1 MSWSCLISLIVLA
14 IKLQWNTLMKLFF
27 ILLLSINS
35 FKTLAVEVVIHNLN
49 SLSSSGQRT
58 VSTWVNQSVEK
69 TQNTLGPLKQS
80 TLPIYLKPQYF
91 AFEPVPW
98 ATVKRNNPDG
108 LELHID
114 RYASLKAF
122 TKDWTLYHELSHL
135 YLPLFPYSGFWLSE
149 GFASYMQNVIMRD
162 SGIITQPQFV
172 QRLNAGFDRARLQT
186 KTKTQPLNK
195 LSADMWKQRAQQ
207 RVYWTGAAFF
217 AQADLALQKQGQTLA
232 SVIKAYQLCCRPAR
246 SNAKMFIKELD
257 KQSRSSVFSTLY
269 AQYNN
274 RTDFPNITKAQI
286 NQL

>member
-1 MSWSCLISLIVLA
+1 
-14 IKLQWNTLMKLFF
+14 MKYFF
-27 ILLLSINS
+27 VLLLSISS
-35 FKTLAVEVVIHNLN
+35 FNVLAVEVVIHNLS
-49 SLSSSGQRT
+49 SLSSNAQNT

-69 TQNTLGPLKQS
+69 TQNTLGPLKQT

-108 LELHID
+108 LELHVD
-114 RYASLKAF
+114 RYASLNAF

-135 YLPLFPYSGFWLSE
+135 YLPLLPYSGFWLSE

-172 QRLNAGFDRARLQT
+172 QRLNAGFDRARQQT

-217 AQADLALQKQGQTLA
+217 AQADLKLQKQGLSVASIIKQYQT
-232 SVIKAYQLCCRPAR
+232 CCRPAR
-246 SNAKMFIKELD
+246 SSAKTFIKELD
-257 KQSRSSVFSTLY
+257 KLSGSSIFTTLY
-269 AQYNN
+269 AKYNT
-274 RTDFPNITKAQI
+274 RTDFPDI
-286 NQL
+286 NKKQLNTL

>member
-1 MSWSCLISLIVLA
+1 
-14 IKLQWNTLMKLFF
+14 MKLFLV
-27 ILLLSINS
+27 LLLSTIAFN
-35 FKTLAVEVVIHNLN
+35 TLSIEVVIHNLS
-49 SLSSSGQRT
+49 SLSNNGQKT

-69 TQNTLGPLKQS
+69 TKNTLGPLQQS
-80 TLPIYLKPQYF
+80 ILPIYLKPQYF

-122 TKDWTLYHELSHL
+122 TKDWTLYHELAHL
-135 YLPLFPYSGFWLSE
+135 YLPLLPYSGFWLSE

-186 KTKTQPLNK
+186 RTKNQPLDK
-195 LSADMWKQRAQQ
+195 LSADMWRQRAQQ

-217 AQADLALQKQGQTLA
+217 VEADLALQKQGKTVA
-232 SVIKAYQLCCRPAR
+232 HVIKAYQVCCKASR
-246 SNAKMFIKELD
+246 SDAKTFIKNLD
-257 KQSRSSVFSTLY
+257 KLSKSSVFSNLY
-269 AQYNN
+269 VKYNS
-274 RTDFPNITKAQI
+274 RTDFPTITKSQL